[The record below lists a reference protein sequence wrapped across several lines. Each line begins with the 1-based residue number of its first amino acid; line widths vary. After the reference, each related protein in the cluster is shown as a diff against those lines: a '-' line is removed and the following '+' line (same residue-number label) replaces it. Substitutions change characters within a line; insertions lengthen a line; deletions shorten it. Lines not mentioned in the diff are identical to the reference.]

1 MSALPAALAVVPA
14 SSLLAA
20 GTDGEGLDPNSI
32 SPGLIGFL
40 ATFAVVIAA
49 VLLFIN
55 MSRRLR
61 RMKYR
66 EERDAAAER
75 AGQEQTDQRA
85 GLDGRPDDGDGNPG
99 AGSSDDPG
107 DDPGEPGRPPAAP
120 PS

>member
-1 MSALPAALAVVPA
+1 VSALAAALPVVPA
-14 SSLLAA
+14 SWLLAA
-20 GTDGEGLDPNSI
+20 GTEGEGLDPNSI

-75 AGQEQTDQRA
+75 AAQEQTDQRA

-107 DDPGEPGRPPAAP
+107 GDPGEPGRPPAAP